1 MEETICSMELEV
13 TIRHVIN
20 DYRQTFADCN
30 KEDIK
35 IALNKIMEDYK

>member
-1 MEETICSMELEV
+1 MKDTICSLELEI
-13 TIRHVIN
+13 TIRRVIN

-35 IALNKIMEDYK
+35 IALNKLMENYK